1 MILHDSGVR
10 RQFASGAV
18 RDIAEG
24 KGRCDLLPLA
34 EVAAFVPDRYG
45 GILEGI
51 DCFVRTADP
60 GYLRGAVRQF
70 IALRYQSDIFLA
82 MLEVAKQYEDGAK
95 KYEDRNW
102 EAGMPLHCFIDSGVR
117 HLLKWARGQEDE
129 PHDRAFLWNML
140 GALWTLQNKPELNDL
155 PHRLS
160 DEIHD
165 AVLEAMNEDVDTC
178 WNAEDVTK
186 EGERTEEDLK
196 DMITSLGYE
205 DVLIFS
211 NPDYASAFLGISECN
226 RAVYDKDLMVEHL
239 MRVEG
244 MEEGEALEFIDYNT
258 VRSLPYFDKAP
269 VVLNRLRAEDF

>member
-95 KYEDRNW
+95 KYKDRNW

-165 AVLEAMNEDVDTC
+165 AVLEAMNAD
-178 WNAEDVTK
+178 EDVTEEDATK
-186 EGERTEEDLK
+186 EGGAHRGRLK
-196 DMITSLGYE
+196 RHD
-205 DVLIFS
+205 
-211 NPDYASAFLGISECN
+211 SE
-226 RAVYDKDLMVEHL
+226 
-239 MRVEG
+239 
-244 MEEGEALEFIDYNT
+244 
-258 VRSLPYFDKAP
+258 S
-269 VVLNRLRAEDF
+269 RLRGCSDIQQSGLRLCLLRDIRVQSGGLRQRSYGRTPDAR